1 MRLATFSNKGT
12 IRIGVIDNE
21 NIVDLLSA
29 TPRLPN
35 EMMMFLA
42 SGESAL
48 TTAEQALDSTEHRIP
63 LSEITLEAPI
73 QRPNKFLGVGLNY
86 MDHVQETGRD
96 APKNLMVFNK
106 QSTCVNGPYAPFYMP
121 RISEQLDYEC
131 ELGVVIG
138 KQCRHVSKEDAHMVI
153 AGYTIVNDVSVRDVQ
168 HRSPTT
174 TLGKSY
180 DTHGPMGP
188 WIVTVDEIDDPHNLI
203 CKTWVNDELRQETNT
218 QHLIF
223 NCYDI
228 ISQVSSITTL
238 EPGDVIATG
247 TSSGVGMGFDP
258 PKWLQVG
265 DIVRMEIEK
274 IGMISNEVIAEPLT
288 TARIG

>member
-1 MRLATFSNKGT
+1 MKLATFSNKGT

-29 TPRLPN
+29 APRLPK

-42 SGESAL
+42 AGESAL
-48 TTAEQALDSTEHRIP
+48 TTAKQALGSKEHRIP

-73 QRPNKFLGVGLNY
+73 QRPGKLLAIGLNY
-86 MDHVQETGRD
+86 IDHIQESGRD
-96 APKNLMVFNK
+96 VPKNLTVFNK
-106 QSTCVNGPYAPFYMP
+106 QTTCVNGPYAPFYMP
-121 RISEQLDYEC
+121 RISETLDYEC
-131 ELGVVIG
+131 ELGIVIG
-138 KQCRHVSKEDAHMVI
+138 KHCRHISKEDAHMAI

-168 HRSPTT
+168 HRTGT
-174 TLGKSY
+174 ITLGKSY

-188 WIVTVDEIDDPHNLI
+188 WIVTADEIDDPHDLI
-203 CKTWVNDELRQETNT
+203 CRTWVNDELRQEENT
-218 QHLIF
+218 RKMIF

-228 ISQVSSITTL
+228 ISQISSIATL

-247 TSSGVGMGFDP
+247 TPSGVGMGFDP
-258 PKWLQVG
+258 PKWLRIG

-274 IGMISNEVIAEPLT
+274 IGMISNEVIAEPPT
-288 TARIG
+288 TARIE